1 MLVTQTYTTCT
12 QLIMFRYPACW
23 LPAFWFAWTFSWS
36 VGIGTIITIL
46 FRRYY
51 HLTAPNVNLVYIA
64 PLIGAVLGELAGG
77 PFSDFVVRRLT
88 RRNHGQRRPEMRLHA
103 MYPALVCIV
112 VGLVIF
118 GVTLQQQRHY
128 VM

>member
-1 MLVTQTYTTCT
+1 ML
-12 QLIMFRYPACW
+12 RYPACW

-46 FRRYY
+46 FRRNY

-88 RRNHGQRRPEMRLHA
+88 AQNHGQRKPEMRLHA

-112 VGLVIF
+112 VGLVVF
-118 GVTLQQQRHY
+118 GVTLQQQKHY

>member
-1 MLVTQTYTTCT
+1 M
-12 QLIMFRYPACW
+12 IKYPASW

-46 FRRYY
+46 FAKYY
-51 HLTAPNVNLVYIA
+51 HFKAPNINLIYLA

-77 PFSDFVVRRLT
+77 PFSDFIVRQVAKRSNRPRT
-88 RRNHGQRRPEMRLHA
+88 PEMRLHA

-112 VGLVIF
+112 VGLIVF
-118 GVTLQQQRHY
+118 GVTLQQKRHY
-128 VM
+128 IM